1 MAGDVAME
9 EQRVRKMD
17 GNAGV
22 GGMMGFCT
30 SK

>member
-1 MAGDVAME
+1 MAGDVAVE
-9 EQRVRKMD
+9 EQRVGKVD

-22 GGMMGFCT
+22 GGMQGFCT